1 MEHVELTGVLPML
14 LVHVGFGNMGGM
26 IAAYLYQAKDRPT
39 YYPGHG
45 TLLGFQAMSA
55 CLTLFMTI
63 YLRREN
69 ARRDRMY
76 KDPAAYTEAERVA
89 EREEG
94 DYASF
99 FRYTV

>member
-1 MEHVELTGVLPML
+1 
-14 LVHVGFGNMGGM
+14 M
-26 IAAYLYQAKDRPT
+26 IAAYLYQAKDKPN

-45 TLLGFQAMSA
+45 TLLGFQAMST
-55 CLTLFMTI
+55 CLSIFMTI

-69 ARRDRMY
+69 ARRNKLH

-89 EREEG
+89 EREKG
-94 DYASF
+94 DHATF